1 MAMADRPEA
10 PKWFTDALAAPRSER
25 FVEVEGCRIRYLSWG
40 DASKPGIV
48 LVHGGA
54 AHAEWWS
61 FLAPQLASQYHVVAP
76 ELSGHGDSGRREEYP
91 REVWAREVMAVATDA
106 AIVGAPVL
114 VGHSLG
120 GFVSIVAASLYGD
133 RLAGAIIVDSP
144 VRRPDPESEE
154 GARGR
159 AFRNPKT
166 YADVETAIQHFHLI
180 PPQPCE
186 NKYIVE
192 HVARHSLKKTDAGW
206 SWKFDPRVFLKASL
220 TPMSD
225 YLARVRCRVCV
236 FRGEL
241 SFLVPPEIAEYMYG
255 LLDRN
260 APIVEIPQAYHHLI
274 LDQPLA
280 FVAALR
286 AILADWEHSVPRR
299 PPT

>member
-1 MAMADRPEA
+1 
-10 PKWFTDALAAPRSER
+10 
-25 FVEVEGCRIRYLSWG
+25 
-40 DASKPGIV
+40 
-48 LVHGGA
+48 
-54 AHAEWWS
+54 
-61 FLAPQLASQYHVVAP
+61 
-76 ELSGHGDSGRREEYP
+76 
-91 REVWAREVMAVATDA
+91 MAVATDA
-106 AIVGAPVL
+106 GIVGAPVL

-166 YADVETAIQHFHLI
+166 YADLETAMQHFHLI

-186 NKYIVE
+186 NAYIVE

-206 SWKFDPRVFLKASL
+206 TWKFDPRVFVKTSL
-220 TPMSD
+220 VPMSD
-225 YLARVRCRVCV
+225 YLAHVRCRVSV

-241 SFLVPPEIAEYMYG
+241 SYLVPPEIAEYMYG

-260 APIVEIPQAYHHLI
+260 APIVEIPQSYHHLI

-280 FVAALR
+280 FIAALR